1 MTRLALLTS
10 GGDAPGMNACIR
22 AVTRAAAFE
31 KMEVVGIRHGFQGL
45 VEGEAIPMSIR
56 SVGNIIHQGG
66 TCLGTS
72 RYAGFHKPEYRRQ
85 AIDFL
90 KHSEIDYLVTI
101 GGDGT
106 FRGSAAMVEQGWEK
120 VVGVPATIDNDV
132 WGTDYT
138 IGFDTAVNTA
148 LAAIDKIRDT
158 AESHERLFFVEVM
171 GREAG
176 FIALEA
182 GIAGGAMDIL
192 VPEITQD
199 IEALCKEIERGFQSG
214 RRASIIVVAEGEVPG
229 GAYEIA
235 KKVKECSG
243 MDSRVCVLGHIQR
256 GGSPT
261 ARDRV
266 LASRLGVIAVD
277 ALVNGRYGIA
287 VGERRCD
294 TTYTPFRET
303 FEKKK
308 PLEPDLL
315 RALRVLSK

>member
-1 MTRLALLTS
+1 MARLALLTS

-22 AVTRAAAFE
+22 AVVRAAAFE
-31 KMEVVGIRHGFQGL
+31 GMEVVGIRRGFQGL
-45 VEGEAIPMSIR
+45 VEGDAIPMTVR
-56 SVGNIIHQGG
+56 SVGNIIQQGG

-72 RYAGFHKPEYRRQ
+72 RYPDFHKPEYRRQ

-90 KHSEIDYLVTI
+90 KHSEIDYLVNI

-120 VVGVPATIDNDV
+120 VVGVPASIDNDV
-132 WGTDYT
+132 WGSDYT

-148 LAAIDKIRDT
+148 LDAIDKIRDT

-171 GREAG
+171 GRDAG

-182 GIAGGAMDIL
+182 GIAGGATDIL
-192 VPEITQD
+192 VPEIPQD
-199 IEALCKEIERGFQSG
+199 IDGLCKELTRGFRAG
-214 RRASIIVVAEGEVPG
+214 RRSSIIVVAEGETPG

-243 MDSRVCVLGHIQR
+243 MDSRICVLGHIQR
-256 GGSPT
+256 GGTPT

-266 LASRLGVIAVD
+266 LASKLGVAAVD
-277 ALVNGRYGIA
+277 ALVNGQYGVAI
-287 VGERRCD
+287 GERKCD

-308 PLEPDLL
+308 NLEQDLI

>member
-1 MTRLALLTS
+1 MPRLALLTS

-22 AVTRAAAFE
+22 AVVRAAAFE
-31 KMEVVGIRHGFQGL
+31 GMEVVGIRRGFMGL
-45 VEGEAIPMSIR
+45 VEGDAVPMSVR
-56 SVGNIIHQGG
+56 SVGNIIQQGG
-66 TCLGTS
+66 TSLWTS
-72 RYAGFHKPEYRRQ
+72 RYNDFLKPEFRRQ

-90 KHSEIDYLVTI
+90 KNAEINYLVTI

-106 FRGSAAMVEQGWEK
+106 FRGAAAMVEQGWEK

-148 LAAIDKIRDT
+148 LDAIDKIRDT
-158 AESHERLFFVEVM
+158 AQAHERLFFVEVM

-182 GIAGGAMDIL
+182 GIAGGATDIL
-192 VPEITQD
+192 VPEMPQD
-199 IEALCKEIERGFQSG
+199 INSLCQELQDGFKAG
-214 RRASIIVVAEGEVPG
+214 RRSSIVVVAEGEVPG

-235 KKVKECSG
+235 KKVKDCSG
-243 MDSRVCVLGHIQR
+243 LESRVCVLGHIQR
-256 GGSPT
+256 GGSPM

-266 LASRLGVIAVD
+266 LASKLGVASVD
-277 ALVNGRYGIA
+277 ALVKGRYSVVI
-287 VGERRCD
+287 GEKKGEI
-294 TTYTPFRET
+294 TYTPFKET

-308 PLEPDLL
+308 KLDPDLI